1 MIPIIIPYYKNAEA
15 LESCKLSIEQQAYS
29 PVEVYVRDNSDDN
42 ILYTRAINE
51 GLRKYSQMTGIKY
64 ILILN
69 QDAFLQK
76 ETINKLVNCM
86 ENNEKCGICCPIQV
100 NPNGGEVF
108 WSGSYD
114 AFPVGRHS
122 TQRLGSLT
130 ADFDTYWGNGAAM
143 LLRVEMIREI
153 GLLDENMQFIC
164 SDADYSFTARARGW
178 RVTVTHDAFVNHV
191 GSSSAESKNNYINTI
206 KARDALY
213 FSNKWLSGDL
223 YRQLSFEGSRVSNAQ
238 IRANTVALNK
248 IINSRG

>member
-1 MIPIIIPYYKNAEA
+1 MIPIIIPYYKNPEA
-15 LESCKLSIEQQAYS
+15 LAGCQLSIENQAYS
-29 PVEVYVRDNSDDN
+29 PIEVYIRDNSDDN

-51 GLRKYSQMTGIKY
+51 GLRIYTQMPGIKY
-64 ILILN
+64 ILVLN
-69 QDAFLQK
+69 QDAFLQR

-86 ENNEKCGICCPIQV
+86 EKNKKCGICCPIQI

-122 TQRLGSLT
+122 TERLGTITKDL
-130 ADFDTYWGNGAAM
+130 DTYWANGAAM

-178 RVTVTHDAFVNHV
+178 TVTVAHDAFVSHV
-191 GSSSAESKNNYINTI
+191 GTSSAESENDYINTI

-213 FSNKWLSGDL
+213 FSSKWLSGDL
-223 YRQLSFEGSRVSNAQ
+223 YRQLSYEGPRISNAQ
-238 IRANTVALNK
+238 IRANTATLNQ
-248 IINSRG
+248 IINRRG

>member
-1 MIPIIIPYYKNAEA
+1 MIPIIIPYYKNPEA
-15 LESCKLSIEQQAYS
+15 LAGCKLSIESQAYS
-29 PVEVYVRDNSDDN
+29 PVEAYIRDNSDDN
-42 ILYTRAINE
+42 ILYTRAVNE

-64 ILILN
+64 ILVLN

-76 ETINKLVNCM
+76 ETINKLVNSM
-86 ENNEKCGICCPIQV
+86 DNNQKCGICCPIQI
-100 NPNGGEVF
+100 NPSGGEVF

-122 TQRLGSLT
+122 TEKLAT
-130 ADFDTYWGNGAAM
+130 IPADFDTYWANGAAM

-178 RVTVTHDAFVNHV
+178 RVTVAHDAYVNHV
-191 GSSSAESKNNYINTI
+191 GTSSMESKNDHLDII

-223 YRQLSFEGSRVSNAQ
+223 YRQLSYEGSRISNTQ
-238 IRANTVALNK
+238 IRANAITLNK
-248 IINSRG
+248 IINGRG